1 MRHKIYEES
10 ASQVCRPSQAFQ
22 LGIINETP
30 TYSEMRSHFERG
42 NWSVVLE
49 GKTSWRFTSTWPFGG
64 ASNSPELNEFLGW
77 RMQIQLPFEG
87 FIPKPFILSIHTQA
101 RVCVGVARLMRQ
113 IKRKKSRDLPRSANR
128 LKRSAYLTLLLSE
141 VASLRLRAD
150 NRQDRAKKKE

>member
-30 TYSEMRSHFERG
+30 TYSEMRSHFGRG

-49 GKTSWRFTSTWPFGG
+49 GKTSWRFTSTLPFGG

-77 RMQIQLPFEG
+77 RMQIQLPSEG
-87 FIPKPFILSIHTQA
+87 FIPKPLVLPFILSTH
-101 RVCVGVARLMRQ
+101 VCVWVWLV
-113 IKRKKSRDLPRSANR
+113 S
-128 LKRSAYLTLLLSE
+128 
-141 VASLRLRAD
+141 
-150 NRQDRAKKKE
+150 

>member
-30 TYSEMRSHFERG
+30 TYSEMRSNFGGG
-42 NWSVVLE
+42 NWSVVFE
-49 GKTSWRFTSTWPFGG
+49 GKTSQRFTSTWPFGG

-87 FIPKPFILSIHTQA
+87 FIPKPLVLPFILSIHT
-101 RVCVGVARLMRQ
+101 RVCVGVASHETDQ
-113 IKRKKSRDLPRSANR
+113 
-128 LKRSAYLTLLLSE
+128 
-141 VASLRLRAD
+141 
-150 NRQDRAKKKE
+150 KKKIEGPPT